1 MAINFPINPSNGD
14 TYVVGEVTFTYNA
27 TKSIWSSEIITD
39 PISLSLSLND
49 ITNVSSTSPTAGQV
63 LSYDV
68 TNTEWINT
76 TPIDAYT
83 KTEVDTAI
91 GNVSVDLSGYDTSAQ
106 VDTKIAAIPDTDLS
120 AYDTSAQVDTK
131 VASIVDSA
139 PETLNTLNELAAAL
153 GDDANHVATMTTL
166 IGTKSDASH
175 THDYAPTVHT
185 HDYAPTVHT
194 HDYAPTVHTHD
205 YAPTVHTHDY
215 APTAHTHDLS
225 AYDTSSE
232 VDAKIIANA
241 GSSVVVSDTVPTNPS
256 AGDLWTDS
264 TNMRMFVYYV
274 DSDSSQWVEVGSAI
288 TNNVLRTTLVKSGD
302 LNIFT
307 GTEKW
312 YSVDSIT
319 FLDYNL
325 FLGTAP
331 VGNNL
336 TVVINK
342 NGVAV
347 QTLVVASTQ
356 TSVTGISSFT
366 MVPSDYI
373 TIDITSIGTDT
384 TGSDLTLVLTYSVI

>member
-1 MAINFPINPSNGD
+1 MSSKDFKIKNNLDVQGGSINLSDKTISADEDGIKVPSIKIGTGGN
-14 TYVVGEVTFTYNA
+14 E
-27 TKSIWSSEIITD
+27 
-39 PISLSLSLND
+39 ISLSASASGKLIQTAKVGGVAQSPVSYTIEGLDNTT
-49 ITNVSSTSPTAGQV
+49 ITTPTVGQV
-63 LSYDV
+63 LSYDT
-68 TNTEWINT
+68 TNTKWVNT
-76 TPIDAYT
+76 SPVDAYT
-83 KTEVDTAI
+83 KGEVDTALT
-91 GNVSVDLSGYDTSAQ
+91 N
-106 VDTKIAAIPDTDLS
+106 K
-120 AYDTSAQVDTK
+120 
-131 VASIVDSA
+131 ASS
-139 PETLNTLNELAAAL
+139 T
-153 GDDANHVATMTTL
+153 
-166 IGTKSDASH
+166 H
-175 THDYAPTVHT
+175 THDYAPTV
-185 HDYAPTVHT
+185 
-194 HDYAPTVHTHD
+194 
-205 YAPTVHTHDY
+205 
-215 APTAHTHDLS
+215 HTHDLS

-347 QTLVVASTQ
+347 QTLVVPSTQ

-384 TGSDLTLVLTYSVI
+384 TGSDLTLILTYSVI